1 VAVLQS
7 AQPVP
12 AATRRSTLRDNS
24 KRPGCPGMD
33 SYSIRT
39 YILGPD
45 DTLYRLASAK
55 FSRMVDDPESQR
67 LERFA
72 GQRVRMAEVTVE
84 VRDRQ
89 PCAVVRLVYEMLG
102 FDAEGRLDRAAFMR
116 QNTALAELAVEPV
129 IPRLVKE
136 DKAVV
141 DAGSR
146 FVARGGSWYP
156 SAALEREIIHAAL
169 DERPYK
175 RL

>member
-1 VAVLQS
+1 
-7 AQPVP
+7 
-12 AATRRSTLRDNS
+12 
-24 KRPGCPGMD
+24 M

-84 VRDRQ
+84 VRDRA

-102 FDAEGRLDRAAFMR
+102 FDADGRLDRATFMR
-116 QNTALAELAVEPV
+116 QNIALAELVVDRA
-129 IPRLVKE
+129 IPRLVE
-136 DKAVV
+136 EEKAVV

-146 FVARGGSWYP
+146 FVARGGSWHP
-156 SAALEREIIHAAL
+156 SVALEQQILRVAL
-169 DERPYK
+169 DEIPCK

>member
-1 VAVLQS
+1 
-7 AQPVP
+7 
-12 AATRRSTLRDNS
+12 
-24 KRPGCPGMD
+24 M

-55 FSRMVDDPESQR
+55 FSRMVDDPQSDR

-72 GQRVRMAEVTVE
+72 GQRVRMAEVIVQ
-84 VRDRQ
+84 VRDRA

-102 FDAEGRLDRAAFMR
+102 FDADGRLDRATFMR
-116 QNTALAELAVEPV
+116 QNRALAELVVDRA
-129 IPRLVKE
+129 IPRLVE
-136 DKAVV
+136 EGKAVV

-146 FVARGGSWYP
+146 FVARGGSWQP
-156 SAALEREIIHAAL
+156 TPAQEREIVRAAL
-169 DERPYK
+169 DETPCR

>member
-1 VAVLQS
+1 MTGALPYVR
-7 AQPVP
+7 
-12 AATRRSTLRDNS
+12 T
-24 KRPGCPGMD
+24 PGSETTVSM

-45 DTLYRLASAK
+45 DTIYRLASAK

-84 VRDRQ
+84 VRDRA

-102 FDAEGRLDRAAFMR
+102 FDADGRLDSAAFMR
-116 QNTALAELAVEPV
+116 QNVALAALAIDPV
-129 IPRLVKE
+129 IPRVAE
-136 DKAVV
+136 ENKAVV
-141 DAGSR
+141 DAGNR
-146 FVARGGSWYP
+146 FVARGGSWHP
-156 SAALEREIIHAAL
+156 STALEQEILRAAL
-169 DERPYK
+169 DETPCK